1 MPKVTKY
8 EEYISD
14 VKAGNILTN
23 RYIKLSV
30 DRFEKFRERDDMYFS
45 KEAVDNAINFMQA
58 ISLFEGH
65 KAGQPFKLE
74 GWQAFIVA
82 NIYGFYWKDNDKRV
96 TRTTFVF
103 VSRKNGKSSFAA
115 ALALNQLWNDAEN
128 SPSVILAANTTSQSQ
143 DLFEKAQMFNR
154 SLDTRRKYSKN
165 YRNQIKTNFNNGNLK
180 VTSSELKSIEG
191 ANASTFIL
199 DEYHQASDNKV
210 LNSLRLSQGARENP
224 LGIII
229 TTAGVALG
237 SPCHDLWST
246 SVNILQGNQEDDSFF
261 PMLFGLDEGDKW
273 DDPVNWG
280 KSNPNLDVSITTD
293 AIENQLVDA
302 KNNVR
307 NESEFK
313 TKVLN
318 EWVTSSMFWL
328 SSDNILLNSKKLKLK
343 DFNGLKCDVGIDL
356 ASVSDLTAI
365 AIRFVKDGHSY
376 FFHKY
381 YLPSESLNS
390 SVLKEYWKVM
400 HRQKQL
406 ILTPGNVTD
415 YDYILDDLMKL
426 SKTNPIDAVYFDQW
440 NATQFQI
447 NATHKGLNMVP
458 VRQNFTYLSAPTK
471 EFERLFLSGLI
482 TLDDNEITK
491 FCFRNAMLKEVN
503 GNVRITKE
511 NNRSKIDGAT
521 ATIMTMQGGLLG
533 EEEEKVYDLEIV

>member
-1 MPKVTKY
+1 MTKY
-8 EEYISD
+8 DEYINN
-14 VKAGNILTN
+14 VKAGKILVN
-23 RYIKLSV
+23 RYILLAI
-30 DRFEKFRERDDMYFS
+30 DRFERFQNRDDMYFDE
-45 KEAVDNAINFMQA
+45 EAVDNTINFMEA

-82 NIYGFYWKDNDKRV
+82 NIYGFFWKSNDKRV
-96 TRTTFVF
+96 TRTAFVF

-115 ALALNQLWNDAEN
+115 SLALNQLWNDGEH
-128 SPSVILAANTTSQSQ
+128 SPSVILAANTTTQSQ

-154 SLDTRRKYSKN
+154 SLDTRRKFSKN
-165 YRNQIKTNFNNGNLK
+165 YRNQVKTNFNNGNLK

-237 SPCHDLWST
+237 SPCHDLWNT
-246 SVNILQGNQEDDSFF
+246 AVNILQENQEDDSFF
-261 PMLFGLDEGDKW
+261 SMLFGLDEGDKW
-273 DDPVNWG
+273 DDPANWE
-280 KSNPNLDVSITTD
+280 KANPNLNVSVTTD
-293 AIENQLVDA
+293 AIEHQLVDA
-302 KNNVR
+302 KNNIR

-328 SSDNILLNSKKLKLK
+328 SSDSILLNSKKLDIK
-343 DFNGLKCDVGIDL
+343 DFSGLKCDVGIDL

-365 AIRFVKDGHSY
+365 AIKFEKDGHLY
-376 FFHKY
+376 FFHRY
-381 YLPSESLNS
+381 YLPSEALNS
-390 SVLKEYWKVM
+390 STLKEYWKVM
-400 HRQKQL
+400 YRQGQL
-406 ILTPGNVTD
+406 ELTPGNVTD
-415 YDYILDDLMKL
+415 YDYILSDLMEL
-426 SKTNPIDAVYFDQW
+426 NQVNPIDAVYFDQW

-447 NATHKGLNMVP
+447 NATHEGFNMVP
-458 VRQNFTYLSAPTK
+458 VRQNFTHLSAPTK
-471 EFERLFLSGLI
+471 EFERLFLSDKI
-482 TLDDNEITK
+482 TLNDNEITK
-491 FCFRNAMLKEVN
+491 FCFRNTMLKEVN

-521 ATIMTMQGGLLG
+521 ATIMALQGGLLYD
-533 EEEEKVYDLEIV
+533 EEEKVYDLEII

>member
-1 MPKVTKY
+1 M
-8 EEYISD
+8 
-14 VKAGNILTN
+14 
-23 RYIKLSV
+23 
-30 DRFEKFRERDDMYFS
+30 
-45 KEAVDNAINFMQA
+45 
-58 ISLFEGH
+58 
-65 KAGQPFKLE
+65 
-74 GWQAFIVA
+74 
-82 NIYGFYWKDNDKRV
+82 
-96 TRTTFVF
+96 
-103 VSRKNGKSSFAA
+103 
-115 ALALNQLWNDAEN
+115 
-128 SPSVILAANTTSQSQ
+128 
-143 DLFEKAQMFNR
+143 
-154 SLDTRRKYSKN
+154 
-165 YRNQIKTNFNNGNLK
+165 
-180 VTSSELKSIEG
+180 
-191 ANASTFIL
+191 
-199 DEYHQASDNKV
+199 
-210 LNSLRLSQGARENP
+210 
-224 LGIII
+224 
-229 TTAGVALG
+229 
-237 SPCHDLWST
+237 
-246 SVNILQGNQEDDSFF
+246 
-261 PMLFGLDEGDKW
+261 
-273 DDPVNWG
+273 
-280 KSNPNLDVSITTD
+280 SITTD

-343 DFNGLKCDVGIDL
+343 DFKGLKCDVGIDL

-406 ILTPGNVTD
+406 ILTPGNVTY
-415 YDYILDDLMKL
+415 YDYILDDLMKI

-447 NATHKGLNMVP
+447 NATHKGLNMIP

-521 ATIMTMQGGLLG
+521 ATIMTMQGGLLDK
-533 EEEEKVYDLEIV
+533 EEEKVYDLEIV